1 MYIKELY
8 SELDKLSI
16 ADRYNRIDDILRYS
30 IDPEVITTIHDY
42 LNKQDDNIYLSELNK
57 DDDMIKDIFDKNT
70 YNDSSLS
77 YYKILRKKENNDK
90 EELLGF
96 LVLSIISIN
105 KDTKIY
111 IKKYDFKTT
120 EGITSIRILLEQIIS
135 DMIEGEII
143 WS

>member
-42 LNKQDDNIYLSELNK
+42 LNKQDDNIYLSELDK